1 MVWAMATK
9 KKKPS
14 DEIVPEM
21 TEEQKR
27 VQREFYARSA
37 AASPTK
43 DVKPKRKAYEARVY
57 VGAHLPVSLMDRL
70 EDARIA
76 ANVRSRQGFLIEV
89 LDKALPP
96 AKTE

>member
-1 MVWAMATK
+1 
-9 KKKPS
+9 
-14 DEIVPEM
+14 
-21 TEEQKR
+21 
-27 VQREFYARSA
+27 
-37 AASPTK
+37 
-43 DVKPKRKAYEARVY
+43 
-57 VGAHLPVSLMDRL
+57 MDRL